1 MGGLAWSVAQL
12 LGHDLEDGA
21 SQAIFVKVGRRGRGG
36 LATHHR
42 FGLRQS
48 ELGDLG
54 GQLRHDVLGLLGADA
69 GQAPEVGLV
78 LTGDGGGD
86 LRDRRGQRSGRNE
99 RADVLDGDE
108 LLEELLVEP
117 GQEADQHRRR
127 LILCGVVVDLQRHLC
142 RAVSVA
148 RQRAGDGMLDHR
160 GQHDLVADAR
170 CLDHHA
176 VLVLPA
182 QSSAEQRD
190 HLVTGA
196 PKWPPYSPN
205 TGAPKWPPYSP
216 NTGAPK
222 WPPYSPMFANLTRII
237 WRPAPVE

>member
-21 SQAIFVKVGRRGRGG
+21 SQAIFVKTGRRGR
-36 LATHHR
+36 
-42 FGLRQS
+42 
-48 ELGDLG
+48 
-54 GQLRHDVLGLLGADA
+54 
-69 GQAPEVGLV
+69 
-78 LTGDGGGD
+78 
-86 LRDRRGQRSGRNE
+86 
-99 RADVLDGDE
+99 
-108 LLEELLVEP
+108 
-117 GQEADQHRRR
+117 
-127 LILCGVVVDLQRHLC
+127 
-142 RAVSVA
+142 
-148 RQRAGDGMLDHR
+148 DGMLDHR
-160 GQHDLVADAR
+160 GQHDLVADSR

>member
-1 MGGLAWSVAQL
+1 GPSVDLVEELLRSGDGRLPGQGGADEMGGLAWSVAQL

-42 FGLRQS
+42 FGLRQG

-54 GQLRHDVLGLLGADA
+54 GQLR
-69 GQAPEVGLV
+69 
-78 LTGDGGGD
+78 
-86 LRDRRGQRSGRNE
+86 
-99 RADVLDGDE
+99 RA
-108 LLEELLVEP
+108 
-117 GQEADQHRRR
+117 R
-127 LILCGVVVDLQRHLC
+127 
-142 RAVSVA
+142 SVA
-148 RQRAGDGMLDHR
+148 RQLAGDGMPDHR
-160 GQHDLVADAR
+160 GQHDLVADSR

-176 VLVLPA
+176 VIVLPA

-196 PKWPPYSPN
+196 SKWPPYSPN

-216 NTGAPK
+216 NTGASK
-222 WPPYSPMFANLTRII
+222 
-237 WRPAPVE
+237 